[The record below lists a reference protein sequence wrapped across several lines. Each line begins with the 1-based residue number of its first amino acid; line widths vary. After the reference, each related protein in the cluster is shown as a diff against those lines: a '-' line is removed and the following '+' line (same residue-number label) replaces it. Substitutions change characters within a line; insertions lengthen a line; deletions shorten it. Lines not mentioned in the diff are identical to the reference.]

1 MTLKDIGNGV
11 WKIVLSV
18 FSIITIL
25 FALFLLAGTLEVGGN
40 LLYGADAFLDL
51 TKWIFIMVLVVSAFL
66 WVGNYLFIRGVRF
79 GMELPKDRVTS
90 TLFTREVPIVKV
102 FFLIGVGCALATLL
116 ISVHFKLTDSI
127 VIGREE
133 THLAAQ
139 EPLMT
144 YYFDANVA
152 DRLSSYKL
160 GRDIDTRGYY
170 DADVRGI
177 ENIYFITEKMK
188 LTSIEIVGY
197 ADESGSRAK
206 NLRLSE
212 ERAHTV
218 LKLLVAAGIPGNIIT
233 VRNAGIILH
242 ACSKTDTQER
252 KSCLSG
258 NRRVDVFCYPYEPMA
273 RRIKSYS
280 ALDSLLF

>member
-1 MTLKDIGNGV
+1 
-11 WKIVLSV
+11 
-18 FSIITIL
+18 
-25 FALFLLAGTLEVGGN
+25 
-40 LLYGADAFLDL
+40 
-51 TKWIFIMVLVVSAFL
+51 
-66 WVGNYLFIRGVRF
+66 
-79 GMELPKDRVTS
+79 
-90 TLFTREVPIVKV
+90 
-102 FFLIGVGCALATLL
+102 
-116 ISVHFKLTDSI
+116 
-127 VIGREE
+127 
-133 THLAAQ
+133 
-139 EPLMT
+139 MT

-170 DADVRGI
+170 DADVRRI

-188 LTSIEIVGY
+188 LTNIEVVGY
-197 ADESGSRAK
+197 ADESGSRTK

-218 LKLLVAAGIPGNIIT
+218 LKLLVAAGIPENIIT

-242 ACSKTDTQER
+242 ACSQTDTRER

-258 NRRVDVFCYPYEPMA
+258 NRRVDVFFYPYEPKA
-273 RRIKSYS
+273 HRVKSYS